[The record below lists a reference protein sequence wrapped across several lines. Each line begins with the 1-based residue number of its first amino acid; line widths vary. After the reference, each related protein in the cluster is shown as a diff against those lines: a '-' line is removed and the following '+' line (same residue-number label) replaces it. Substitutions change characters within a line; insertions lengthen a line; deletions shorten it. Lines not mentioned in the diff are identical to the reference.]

1 MSNNAPVQLRQV
13 RDFEQ
18 TIGDAIMFM
27 RQNGGVLAR
36 CVVVV
41 AALPMVLQGILS
53 AWQAANPVMPDAND
67 PFGLM
72 FDIYGQLFLVLIP
85 SLIGRVLVICV
96 TLEYV
101 RAYLRN
107 EHHGMTSGQLW
118 KNSSG
123 QFWSYLGIWFLSY
136 LMYIVGLILCI
147 LPGVYLMTVFVL
159 AGVVHAI
166 ERSGVG
172 DGLGRSF
179 KLANANFWPMLGLCA
194 VLALIQIAVNI
205 ALALPLT
212 LFSGIEQIF
221 EPGFTGQ
228 VDLPL
233 WKVVVSG
240 ILTTIAGILEQVV
253 HAAVIIALA
262 LRYFSI
268 VEGSQGL
275 GMKEKLEGFDTVV

>member
-1 MSNNAPVQLRQV
+1 MSNTAPVQLRQV

-18 TIGDAIMFM
+18 TIGDAITFM

-53 AWQAANPVMPDAND
+53 AWQAANPVMPDATD
-67 PFGLM
+67 PFGFM
-72 FDIYGQLFLVLIP
+72 FDVYGQLFLVLIP
-85 SLIGRVLVICV
+85 SLVGRVLVICV

-101 RAYLRN
+101 RAYLLN

-118 KNSSG
+118 SRSYG
-123 QFWSYLGIWFLSY
+123 QFWSYFGIWFLTY
-136 LMYIVGLILCI
+136 LVFIVGFVLCV
-147 LPGVYLMTVFVL
+147 LPGVYFLTVFVL

-179 KLANANFWPMLGLCA
+179 KMGNANFWPLLGLCL
-194 VLALIQIAVNI
+194 VLAIIQGAVNI

-212 LFSGIEQIF
+212 LFSGIEQVF
-221 EPGFTGQ
+221 DPGFTGQ

-240 ILTTIAGILEQVV
+240 VLTTIAGILEQVI
-253 HAAVIIALA
+253 HAVIIIALA

-268 VEGSQGL
+268 VERSQGV
-275 GMKEKLEGFDTVV
+275 GMKEKLAGFDNVV

>member
-18 TIGDAIMFM
+18 TIGDAITFM